1 MPELAVDPTA
11 TLLHHQSEWLTSG
24 QSRHTVV
31 DVSPATLLGATNGN
45 RFASRTAWRWTVEH
59 LGQHYPKAVT
69 PCFVTG
75 ADAVQ
80 VLHGQNRLLL
90 PSYAHLVG
98 APSRK
103 THPQT
108 RATSRGAAALS
119 CTCSA
124 RAFDDSM
131 LPANHWHG
139 KLEPNVIPRLWN

>member
-69 PCFVTG
+69 LCHWCRCCPSV
-75 ADAVQ
+75 AWPEQA
-80 VLHGQNRLLL
+80 LL

>member
-80 VLHGQNRLLL
+80 VLHGQNRLCSL
-90 PSYAHLVG
+90 PMRISWVRLVE
-98 APSRK
+98 RH
-103 THPQT
+103 THKQGRLREELQHSAVHARPE
-108 RATSRGAAALS
+108 LS
-119 CTCSA
+119 TIRCSQ
-124 RAFDDSM
+124 RTIGT
-131 LPANHWHG
+131 AN
-139 KLEPNVIPRLWN
+139 